1 MQKKNHPDVVD
12 LHQNQD
18 EDITNKKH
26 HEVVAHLHQS
36 YHQPNQKEDSL
47 KKNQTIVFVPNQ
59 TAIEASNHIL
69 VDDEEGLRKYKKN
82 IICSES
88 SSCENT
94 NNNVKVL

>member
-36 YHQPNQKEDSL
+36 YHQPNQKQDDQ
-47 KKNQTIVFVPNQ
+47 KKNQYFLTVPIK
-59 TAIEASNHIL
+59 TAVEASNHIT
-69 VDDEEGLRKYKKN
+69 VDDEEGLRKYEKN

-88 SSCENT
+88 SSCKNGS
-94 NNNVKVL
+94 NNVKVL